1 MPISDSAVD
10 GALNDPSLHPLRQRP
25 FGLFL
30 VGSLVSWVGD
40 WMDLAALNWA
50 VLELTG
56 SPLDLGLI
64 NACRLVPVFALSIPA
79 GILADRSDRRRLLLV
94 LQFALTAMTIVV
106 GALFAVRAPFWAF
119 AAAVTLRSSLAA
131 MVLPIRNALL
141 PNLVDRPS
149 LAAAVAVQTAGM
161 NVSRIIGP
169 VLAGWLLTV
178 ADVEAVFWINAA
190 SFLVVIATTWVIR
203 PAAMT
208 ARRSASTVGEDLRE
222 ALAYVRGHRLVRA
235 LLLLAI
241 VPMIFGFPFT
251 ALMPLFARDLY
262 GTGPEGFGL
271 LLSLSAIGALG
282 GAMWL
287 SFFGRNDHI
296 GIRLLGSIALFGAA
310 LLYCSSV
317 EHFTWAAAGMIV
329 VGWSSQSYRT
339 LSRITLQAELPDELR
354 GRVLSI
360 ALLDRGFIPLGAVML
375 GAIAEATGTR
385 TAMIVMGGGCLVLP
399 VVAVALD
406 RRLAK
411 L

>member
-1 MPISDSAVD
+1 
-10 GALNDPSLHPLRQRP
+10 
-25 FGLFL
+25 
-30 VGSLVSWVGD
+30 
-40 WMDLAALNWA
+40 
-50 VLELTG
+50 
-56 SPLDLGLI
+56 
-64 NACRLVPVFALSIPA
+64 
-79 GILADRSDRRRLLLV
+79 
-94 LQFALTAMTIVV
+94 
-106 GALFAVRAPFWAF
+106 
-119 AAAVTLRSSLAA
+119 
-131 MVLPIRNALL
+131 
-141 PNLVDRPS
+141 
-149 LAAAVAVQTAGM
+149 
-161 NVSRIIGP
+161 
-169 VLAGWLLTV
+169 
-178 ADVEAVFWINAA
+178 
-190 SFLVVIATTWVIR
+190 
-203 PAAMT
+203 
-208 ARRSASTVGEDLRE
+208 
-222 ALAYVRGHRLVRA
+222 
-235 LLLLAI
+235 
-241 VPMIFGFPFT
+241 
-251 ALMPLFARDLY
+251 MPLFARDLY